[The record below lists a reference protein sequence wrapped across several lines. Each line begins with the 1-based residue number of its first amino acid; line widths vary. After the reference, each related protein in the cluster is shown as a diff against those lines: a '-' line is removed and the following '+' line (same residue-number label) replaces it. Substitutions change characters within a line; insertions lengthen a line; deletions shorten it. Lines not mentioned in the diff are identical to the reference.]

1 MRIVELSDHPRAM
14 LDNEHERQRKAE
26 EQAAPKYAAELARH
40 QARLREARVRRDD
53 ARAQHRWLAWL
64 RAVFAVGSE
73 RARAPRRPVVAGGPT
88 DREEILTAGMAGE
101 RRVVSDLG
109 RALDHAWV
117 LFRGY
122 RNRGG
127 EIDHL
132 LVGPGGVFAIE
143 GKHRNATVH
152 VNGDRWTYDKYDRYG
167 NLVEHGEITD
177 RGGRSPSRQVN
188 QAADELAKFL
198 RSRGQ
203 DVEIQRIVVLTHER
217 SALGTHRN
225 LTVSVTNSTGRVL
238 ALVRESPTA
247 LAAGRTA
254 EIERLV
260 QQDHQF
266 HEAASGVAGGRT
278 RGKRTAQAGRT
289 RPR

>member
-1 MRIVELSDHPRAM
+1 MRIVELSDHPQAM
-14 LDNEHERQRKAE
+14 LDNERERQRKAE
-26 EQAAPKYAAELARH
+26 QRAAPKYATEVARH
-40 QARLREARVRRDD
+40 QARVQEARARRDD
-53 ARAQHRWLAWL
+53 ARAQHRWLSWL
-64 RAVFAVGSE
+64 GAVFAVWSE
-73 RARAPRRPVVAGGPT
+73 RARAPRPPIAAAGPT
-88 DREEILTAGMAGE
+88 DQEEILTAGMAGE

-132 LVGPGGVFAIE
+132 LVGPSGVFAIE

-167 NLVEHGEITD
+167 NLVDHGEITD
-177 RGGRSPSRQVN
+177 RGGRSPSMQVN

-198 RSRGQ
+198 RGRGQ

-225 LTVSVTNSTGRVL
+225 LTVSVTNSTDRVL
-238 ALVRESPTA
+238 ALVRESPAA
-247 LAAGRTA
+247 LAAGRTG
-254 EIERLV
+254 EIERLIK
-260 QQDHQF
+260 QDHQF
-266 HEAASGVAGGRT
+266 HQSRARGPRRAASRGG
-278 RGKRTAQAGRT
+278 
-289 RPR
+289 PR

>member
-1 MRIVELSDHPRAM
+1 MRIVELSDHPQAM
-14 LDNEHERQRKAE
+14 LNNEHERQRKAE
-26 EQAAPKYAAELARH
+26 QQAAPKYATEVARH
-40 QARLREARVRRDD
+40 QARVQEARARRDD
-53 ARAQHRWLAWL
+53 ARARHRWLTWL
-64 RAVFAVGSE
+64 RTVFVVWSVQ
-73 RARAPRRPVVAGGPT
+73 ARAPRPPIVPAGPT
-88 DREEILTAGMAGE
+88 DQEEILTAGMAGE

-132 LVGPGGVFAIE
+132 LVGPSGVFAIE

-152 VNGDRWTYDKYDRYG
+152 VSGDRWTYDKYDRYG
-167 NLVEHGEITD
+167 NLVDHGEITD
-177 RGGRSPSRQVN
+177 RGGRSPSMQVN

-198 RSRGQ
+198 RGRGQ

-225 LTVSVTNSTGRVL
+225 LTVAVTNSTDRVL
-238 ALVRESPTA
+238 ALVRQSPTA
-247 LAAGRTA
+247 LAAGRTG
-254 EIERLV
+254 EIERLIK
-260 QQDHQF
+260 QDHQF
-266 HEAASGVAGGRT
+266 HQSRERRGRQQNPRQAHRT
-278 RGKRTAQAGRT
+278 RR
-289 RPR
+289 

>member
-14 LDNEHERQRKAE
+14 LDTEHERQRKAE
-26 EQAAPKYAAELARH
+26 EQAASGYASEFARR
-40 QARLREARVRRDD
+40 QARVQEARVRRDD
-53 ARAQHRWLAWL
+53 ARARHRWLAWL
-64 RAVFAVGSE
+64 RAVFAVWSE
-73 RARAPRRPVVAGGPT
+73 QARTPRPPIVAAGPT
-88 DREEILTAGMAGE
+88 DQEEILTAGMTGE

-132 LVGPGGVFAIE
+132 LVGPSGVFAIE

-167 NLVEHGEITD
+167 NLVEQGEITD
-177 RGGRSPSRQVN
+177 RGGRSPSMQVN
-188 QAADELAKFL
+188 QPADELAKFL

-203 DVEIQRIVVLTHER
+203 GVEIQRIVVLTHER
-217 SALGTHRN
+217 SGLGTLRN
-225 LTVSVTNSTGRVL
+225 LTVSLSNSTDQVV

-247 LAAGRTA
+247 LPAGRTA
-254 EIERLV
+254 EIERLIK
-260 QQDHQF
+260 QDHQF
-266 HEAASGVAGGRT
+266 HESRGRRSRPQNPRQAHRSGW
-278 RGKRTAQAGRT
+278 
-289 RPR
+289 